1 MYGFSAAPAWSTP
14 RFPRNPF
21 TLGVASGE
29 PTSDGVVLW
38 TRLAPEPQAPDGM
51 GGMPPYKL
59 QVNWQVAIDPEFRT
73 VVKAGSHSATPGPGL
88 RQD

>member
-1 MYGFSAAPAWSTP
+1 
-14 RFPRNPF
+14 
-21 TLGVASGE
+21 
-29 PTSDGVVLW
+29 
-38 TRLAPEPQAPDGM
+38 
-51 GGMPPYKL
+51 MPPYKL